1 VASIS
6 AGPQK
11 EGINLPA
18 LRTHTELLER
28 CKLGSLSDSLNN
40 LGLVLELARLGRY
53 QTQDN
58 PLLAVLGQEP
68 QRLQATASLV
78 IPLEQKV
85 VNLEVPEED
94 LGDGLVSA
102 RRKVSGT
109 EVSTAQVDRGG
120 HVGGLETE
128 GLVDELDVLSGEF
141 IDILASFL
149 GGVSHLL
156 GAEVGQ
162 VGVVELNVL
171 ASGFG
176 ESGNL
181 LLVCLGE
188 VGVEV
193 GEIGVVFVV
202 DSGSATAKGQKR
214 KLL

>member
-1 VASIS
+1 
-6 AGPQK
+6 
-11 EGINLPA
+11 
-18 LRTHTELLER
+18 
-28 CKLGSLSDSLNN
+28 
-40 LGLVLELARLGRY
+40 
-53 QTQDN
+53 
-58 PLLAVLGQEP
+58 
-68 QRLQATASLV
+68 
-78 IPLEQKV
+78 
-85 VNLEVPEED
+85 
-94 LGDGLVSA
+94 VS
-102 RRKVSGT
+102 RT
-109 EVSTAQVDRGG
+109 EVSSAQVDRGS
-120 HVGGLETE
+120 HVGRLETK

-193 GEIGVVFVV
+193 GEVGVVFVV
-202 DSGSATAKGQKR
+202 NPGSATVERQTR
-214 KLL
+214 KLLL